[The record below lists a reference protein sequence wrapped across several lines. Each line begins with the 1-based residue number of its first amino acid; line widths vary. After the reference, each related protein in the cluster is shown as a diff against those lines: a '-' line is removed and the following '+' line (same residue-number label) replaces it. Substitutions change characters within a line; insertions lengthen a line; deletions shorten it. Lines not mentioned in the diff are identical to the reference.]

1 MCSGDGRPTAPA
13 YVHDD
18 RRPASLQEFP
28 GKSIRPGKEPAI
40 NPPKNATSPI
50 VVLAPQISCLGPFE
64 EIQES
69 KLQGFLSVRRHLI
82 R

>member
-13 YVHDD
+13 YVHHD

-50 VVLAPQISCLGPFE
+50 VVLAPQISLGPSRKFRKANYKVSLASGV
-64 EIQES
+64 I
-69 KLQGFLSVRRHLI
+69 
-82 R
+82 